1 MSADRPWR
9 ILVVDDEPEVRAVTR
24 LVLGGFELDGRRLEI
39 VEAGSGAEAKAILA
53 RDSRFELLIVDVVME
68 TDSAGLDLV
77 RFVREE
83 LKNRFVRIVLR
94 TGHPGQAP
102 ERRILREYEI
112 NDYKEKTELTAQKLA
127 TTMFAALRSY
137 RDMRTIES
145 NRRGLERVIAA
156 SAYVFSHEHSQR
168 FATNVLEQLAELIGL
183 DRATLLCRVPREQAG
198 LPEHF
203 RVAAATGAYR
213 SLIDRNA
220 DERLPPHVV
229 ASLRSACANRRHVF
243 GDDHYVL
250 YVSDGR
256 SPESLVYVGEGWSMG
271 ELDHRLLEV
280 FCTNVTIAYENV
292 HLSDELFDSQLEM
305 IHLLAGA
312 AETRSYETAN
322 HVKRVGLIAELLGQL
337 YGMDDR
343 TTEALRLAAPMHDIG
358 KIGIPDSILNKPGTH
373 TEEETR
379 IMRTHAE
386 LGARLLSHSKRPL
399 LKLASEI
406 ALSHHENWDGTGYP
420 NGLRGE
426 AIPIGGR
433 ITMLADVY
441 DALGSRRCY
450 KEPWP
455 LDEIRAFIV
464 EQNGKKFEP
473 RLVELLFEHWD
484 RVQAVRGLLPD

>member
-1 MSADRPWR
+1 
-9 ILVVDDEPEVRAVTR
+9 
-24 LVLGGFELDGRRLEI
+24 
-39 VEAGSGAEAKAILA
+39 
-53 RDSRFELLIVDVVME
+53 
-68 TDSAGLDLV
+68 
-77 RFVREE
+77 
-83 LKNRFVRIVLR
+83 
-94 TGHPGQAP
+94 
-102 ERRILREYEI
+102 
-112 NDYKEKTELTAQKLA
+112 
-127 TTMFAALRSY
+127 
-137 RDMRTIES
+137 
-145 NRRGLERVIAA
+145 
-156 SAYVFSHEHSQR
+156 VF
-168 FATNVLEQLAELIGL
+168 N
-183 DRATLLCRVPREQAG
+183 
-198 LPEHF
+198 
-203 RVAAATGAYR
+203 
-213 SLIDRNA
+213 
-220 DERLPPHVV
+220 
-229 ASLRSACANRRHVF
+229 
-243 GDDHYVL
+243 DDHYVL

-256 SPESLVYVGEGWSMG
+256 SPESLVYVGESWNLG

-322 HVKRVGLIAELLGQL
+322 HVRRVGLIAELLGQL

-358 KIGIPDSILNKPGTH
+358 KIGIPDSILNKPGPH

-406 ALSHHENWDGTGYP
+406 AISHHENWDGTGYP

-441 DALGSRRCY
+441 DALGSKRCY

-484 RVQAVRGLLPD
+484 RVQAVRAQLPD